1 MAEPTEPEL
10 YHGPV
15 VQDLCGRVRVVHR
28 VLNSHSVGISHLS
41 TVLVHLATVLVL
53 SIVFVHLSI
62 VLVHLSALLVHLLAL
77 LVHLSKVFG
86 TFVNYLVHS
95 SVSAYLLT
103 VVV

>member
-1 MAEPTEPEL
+1 MTEPAQPEL

-15 VQDLCGRVRVVHR
+15 VQDLCGRVRVMHR

-41 TVLVHLATVLVL
+41 TVL
-53 SIVFVHLSI
+53 VHLSI